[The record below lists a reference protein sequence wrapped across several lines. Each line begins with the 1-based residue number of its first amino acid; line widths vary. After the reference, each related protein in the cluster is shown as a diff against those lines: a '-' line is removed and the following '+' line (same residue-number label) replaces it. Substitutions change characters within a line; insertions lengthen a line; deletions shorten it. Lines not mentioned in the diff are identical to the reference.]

1 MIQRLIRRAAALL
14 LALLTLW
21 AVAATVGSQSLPEAL
36 QAIRQ
41 DSLPRQV
48 LRWQLGDVFSPRSL
62 SLTTLAALYESPLL
76 LSARVDPASDQPEKQ
91 ETTPTDTPKPP
102 EEAPEPEPKPEPESV
117 QEPAPEPEPEP
128 EPEPPAPQPEV
139 TPDSDPTAGLLFE
152 ENGVTAETV
161 KPTNS
166 NYTAAG
172 GVTIRNRSSEGLDG
186 VDLDSGSF
194 AAVYPSDGP
203 QVLIVHTHASEAYTM
218 PEGQGY
224 VSTGNYRTSDDT
236 KSVIRVGDEIASV
249 FSSYG
254 ITVLHDRTL
263 HDNPYYNGAYTR
275 SADTV
280 AAYQEKY
287 PSITYILDVH
297 RDAVEDSSGRQYKL
311 VSAEDPRM
319 AQVCFIMGVNHEG
332 WEENLK
338 LAVAVQRTLVQE
350 HPTLMRP
357 ISLINANYNQSM
369 SRGSV
374 LVEVGAAGNSLD
386 EAIYAG
392 RLFAHGFAKTILA
405 SKAG

>member
-1 MIQRLIRRAAALL
+1 MIQRLIRRTAALL

-36 QAIRQ
+36 QAIREE
-41 DSLPRQV
+41 SLPRQV
-48 LRWQLGDVFSPRSL
+48 LRWQLGDLFSPRSL

-76 LSARVDPASDQPEKQ
+76 LSVREVQEAPTQPEKPEPQ
-91 ETTPTDTPKPP
+91 APAVPTPPVQPP
-102 EEAPEPEPKPEPESV
+102 EQSPEPS
-117 QEPAPEPEPEP
+117 AI
-128 EPEPPAPQPEV
+128 PQPV
-139 TPDSDPTAGLLFE
+139 ITADTDPTAGLLFE
-152 ENGVTAETV
+152 ENGVRAETV

-186 VDLDSGSF
+186 VDLDSGAF
-194 AAVYPSDGP
+194 AATFPAEGP

-218 PEGQGY
+218 PEGQSY
-224 VSTGNYRTSDDT
+224 VSTGNYRTSDAS
-236 KSVIRVGDEIASV
+236 KSVIRVGDEMASV
-249 FSSYG
+249 LSSYG

-297 RDAVEDSSGRQYKL
+297 RDAVEDADGRQYKL
-311 VSAEDPRM
+311 ISAEDPRM

-338 LAVAVQRTLVQE
+338 LAVSVQRTLVQDY
-350 HPTLMRP
+350 PTLMRP

-369 SRGSV
+369 SPGSV

-392 RLFAHGFAKTILA
+392 RLFADGFARTILA

>member
-1 MIQRLIRRAAALL
+1 MIKRLIRRAAALL
-14 LALLTLW
+14 MALLTLW

-36 QAIRQ
+36 RAIREE
-41 DSLPRQV
+41 SLPQQV
-48 LRWQLGDVFSPRSL
+48 LRWQLGDLFSPRSL

-76 LSARVDPASDQPEKQ
+76 LSAQDMRESPVPQK
-91 ETTPTDTPKPP
+91 
-102 EEAPEPEPKPEPESV
+102 KPESQVPTM
-117 QEPAPEPEPEP
+117 QTPAEEHAEQPVEQPVEQPP
-128 EPEPPAPQPEV
+128 KQPTEPPATPQPAV
-139 TPDSDPTAGLLFE
+139 TGDTDPTAGLSFA
-152 ENGVTAETV
+152 ENGVRSETV

-172 GVTIRNRSSEGLDG
+172 GVTIRNRSSEGLDD

-194 AAVYPSDGP
+194 AATLPAEGP

-236 KSVIRVGDEIASV
+236 KSVIRVGDEIAAV
-249 FSSYG
+249 LSSYG

-275 SADTV
+275 SADTI
-280 AAYQEKY
+280 ASYQEKY
-287 PSITYILDVH
+287 PSIAFVLDVH
-297 RDAVEDSSGRQYKL
+297 RDAVEDASGRQYKL
-311 VSAEDPRM
+311 ITAEDPRM
-319 AQVCFIMGVNHEG
+319 AQVCFIMGVNHDG

-338 LAVAVQRTLVQE
+338 LAAAVQRTLVQDY
-350 HPTLMRP
+350 PTLMRP

-369 SRGSV
+369 SSGSV

-392 RLFAHGFAKTILA
+392 RVFAHGFAKTILG
-405 SKAG
+405 SKQG

>member
-1 MIQRLIRRAAALL
+1 MMQRLIRRGTAML

-21 AVAATVGSQSLPEAL
+21 AVAATVGSRSLPEAL
-36 QAIRQ
+36 KAIRAE
-41 DSLPRQV
+41 SLPRQII
-48 LRWQLGDVFSPRSL
+48 RWQLGDVFSSRTL
-62 SLTTLAALYESPLL
+62 SLTTLAALYESPVL
-76 LSARVDPASDQPEKQ
+76 LSAFDDQSPAQPEKQ
-91 ETTPTDTPKPP
+91 ETAPPSVPSPPNDKPD
-102 EEAPEPEPKPEPESV
+102 PEPLDVIDPQPEHPT
-117 QEPAPEPEPEP
+117 
-128 EPEPPAPQPEV
+128 APQPIVPIEN
-139 TPDSDPTAGLLFE
+139 DFTAGLLFE
-152 ENGVTAETV
+152 ENGVQAETV

-172 GVTIRNRSSEGLDG
+172 GVTIRNRSSMGLDG
-186 VDLDSGSF
+186 VDLDSGSY
-194 AAVYPSDGP
+194 AAVYPGEAP

-236 KSVIRVGDEIASV
+236 KSVIRVGDEIAAV
-249 FSSYG
+249 LSSYG

-280 AAYQEKY
+280 ASYLEKY
-287 PSITYILDVH
+287 PSITYIMDVH
-297 RDAVEDSSGRQYKL
+297 RDAVEDASGRQYKL
-311 VSAEDPRM
+311 VSAEDPRT

-338 LAVAVQRTLVQE
+338 LAVAVQRTLVE
-350 HPTLMRP
+350 DHPTLMRP

-392 RLFAHGFAKTILA
+392 RLFADGFARTVLA
-405 SKAG
+405 GKAG

>member
-1 MIQRLIRRAAALL
+1 MLQRLIRRVSALL

-21 AVAATVGSQSLPEAL
+21 AVAATVGSRSLPEAL
-36 QAIRQ
+36 QAIRAE
-41 DSLPRQV
+41 SLPRQIV
-48 LRWQLGDVFSPRSL
+48 RWQLGDVFSPRAL

-76 LSARVDPASDQPEKQ
+76 LSAHIDQVPIKPE
-91 ETTPTDTPKPP
+91 PS
-102 EEAPEPEPKPEPESV
+102 EPEPQALPSPPET
-117 QEPAPEPEPEP
+117 EPEPETPSTP
-128 EPEPPAPQPEV
+128 EQEPQKGLQPVAPV
-139 TPDSDPTAGLLFE
+139 NSDPTEGLLFE
-152 ENGVTAETV
+152 DNGVQAETV

-166 NYTAAG
+166 NYTASG
-172 GVTIRNRSSEGLDG
+172 GVTIRNRSSMGLDG

-194 AAVYPSDGP
+194 SAVYPGEAP

-224 VSTGNYRTSDDT
+224 VSNGNYRTSDDT
-236 KSVIRVGDEIASV
+236 KSVIRVGDEIAAV
-249 FSSYG
+249 LSSYG

-263 HDNPYYNGAYTR
+263 HDNPYYNGAYNR

-280 AAYQEKY
+280 AAYLEKY
-287 PSITYILDVH
+287 PSITYIMDVH
-297 RDAVEDSSGRQYKL
+297 RDAVEDASGRQYKL
-311 VSAEDPRM
+311 VSSEDPRM

-338 LAVAVQRTLVQE
+338 LAVAVQRTLVKD

-357 ISLINANYNQSM
+357 ISLINANYNQNM

-392 RLFAHGFAKTILA
+392 RLFADGFAQTILA

>member
-21 AVAATVGSQSLPEAL
+21 AVAATVGSQSFSEAV
-36 QAIRQ
+36 QAIRA

-48 LRWQLGDVFSPRSL
+48 LRWELGDVFSPRSL

-76 LSARVDPASDQPEKQ
+76 MSARDMETPSQPEKQ
-91 ETTPTDTPKPP
+91 ETEVPTPSKPP
-102 EEAPEPEPKPEPESV
+102 EKEPEPD
-117 QEPAPEPEPEP
+117 APTP
-128 EPEPPAPQPEV
+128 PQPES
-139 TPDSDPTAGLLFE
+139 PDPPPPVAPIEGDPTAGLLFE
-152 ENGVTAETV
+152 ENGVQAETV

-166 NYTAAG
+166 NYAAAG

-186 VDLDSGSF
+186 VDLDSGSY
-194 AAVYPSDGP
+194 AAAYPAEGP

-224 VSTGNYRTSDDT
+224 VSTGNYRTSDTT
-236 KSVIRVGDEIASV
+236 KSVIRVGDEIAAV
-249 FSSYG
+249 LSSYG

-280 AAYQEKY
+280 AAYLEKY
-287 PSITYILDVH
+287 PSITYIMDVH

-338 LAVAVQRTLVQE
+338 LAVAVQRTLVQD

-357 ISLINANYNQSM
+357 ISLINANYNQNM

-392 RLFAHGFAKTILA
+392 RLFADGFARTVLA
-405 SKAG
+405 GKAG

>member
-21 AVAATVGSQSLPEAL
+21 AVAATVGSQSLPEAI
-36 QAIRQ
+36 QAIQ
-41 DSLPRQV
+41 KESLPRQV
-48 LRWQLGDVFSPRSL
+48 LRWQLGDVFSPRTL

-76 LSARVDPASDQPEKQ
+76 LSARNDLTPDLPEKP
-91 ETTPTDTPKPP
+91 EADPP
-102 EEAPEPEPKPEPESV
+102 EVLTPSGETLHPAPDPEPEHEPES
-117 QEPAPEPEPEP
+117 EPEPEP
-128 EPEPPAPQPEV
+128 EPEPSNSQAAV
-139 TPDSDPTAGLLFE
+139 SADGDPTAGLLFE
-152 ENGVTAETV
+152 ENGVKAETV
-161 KPTNS
+161 RPTNS
-166 NYTAAG
+166 NFTAAG

-194 AAVYPSDGP
+194 AAVYPAEGP

-236 KSVIRVGDEIASV
+236 KSVIRVGDEIAAV
-249 FSSYG
+249 LSSYG

-297 RDAVEDSSGRQYKL
+297 RDAVEDASGRQYKL

-392 RLFAHGFAKTILA
+392 RLFAQGFAKTILA
-405 SKAG
+405 SQAG

>member
-21 AVAATVGSQSLPEAL
+21 AVAATVGSQSLPEAI
-36 QAIRQ
+36 QAIQ
-41 DSLPRQV
+41 KESLPRQV
-48 LRWQLGDVFSPRSL
+48 LRWQLGDVFSPRTL

-76 LSARVDPASDQPEKQ
+76 LSARDDLTPEQPETPEADPPDVLTPSG
-91 ETTPTDTPKPP
+91 ETLHP
-102 EEAPEPEPKPEPESV
+102 EPDPEPEHEPES
-117 QEPAPEPEPEP
+117 EPEPEP
-128 EPEPPAPQPEV
+128 EPEPSNSQAAV
-139 TPDSDPTAGLLFE
+139 SADGDPTAGLLFE
-152 ENGVTAETV
+152 ENGVKAETV
-161 KPTNS
+161 RPTNS

-194 AAVYPSDGP
+194 AAVYPAEGP

-236 KSVIRVGDEIASV
+236 KSVIRVGDEIAAV
-249 FSSYG
+249 LSSYG

-297 RDAVEDSSGRQYKL
+297 RDAVEDASGRQYKL

-319 AQVCFIMGVNHEG
+319 AQVCFIMGVNYEG

-392 RLFAHGFAKTILA
+392 RLFAQGFAKTILA
-405 SKAG
+405 SQAG